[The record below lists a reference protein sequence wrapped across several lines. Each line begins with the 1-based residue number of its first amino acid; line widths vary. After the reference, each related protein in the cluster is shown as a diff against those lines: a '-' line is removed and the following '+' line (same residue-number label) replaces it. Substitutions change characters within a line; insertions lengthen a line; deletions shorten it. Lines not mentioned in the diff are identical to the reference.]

1 MAQELLDKQVK
12 ERGSIGYVMIQT
24 EQLGFDEE
32 INIIV
37 QPKKKGKIDF

>member
-1 MAQELLDKQVK
+1 
-12 ERGSIGYVMIQT
+12 MIQT

-37 QPKKKGKIDF
+37 QPKKKGKVDFEDYKVN